1 MSTNSHAHTI
11 LSQHTFGRTHIQHP
25 PLPQAMQQGQ
35 SLYVQQMGEATAQSH
50 QLYAGCLPHDFDHLV
65 RSVGEW

>member
-1 MSTNSHAHTI
+1 
-11 LSQHTFGRTHIQHP
+11 
-25 PLPQAMQQGQ
+25 MQQGQ

>member
-1 MSTNSHAHTI
+1 MSSAPQPHAL
-11 LSQHTFGRTHIQHP
+11 LSTHTFGRTHLEPP

-35 SLYVQQMGEATAQSH
+35 SQHVQQMGENTVQSH
-50 QLYAGCLPHDFDHLV
+50 QSYAGGLPHDFDHLV